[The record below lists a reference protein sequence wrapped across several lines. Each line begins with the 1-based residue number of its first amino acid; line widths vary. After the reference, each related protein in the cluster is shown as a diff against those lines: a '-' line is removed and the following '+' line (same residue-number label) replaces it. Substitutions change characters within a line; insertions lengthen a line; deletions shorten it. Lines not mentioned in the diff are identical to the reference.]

1 MEGSVKRLERIC
13 KFRNMDGERIEVKKK
28 KLRFYL
34 TEKKRII
41 PVQERNETAQG

>member
-13 KFRNMDGERIEVKKK
+13 KFRIEVKKR